1 MSKTTHIPA
10 LTQEELAANIGVAKA
25 EINPPAEMYAR
36 TWGSS
41 QHDIAEGIHRPL
53 RASCIA
59 IEPIDGGAPLY
70 FISLDLMVW
79 LSREDEALIG
89 KPLEKALGIK
99 SGRLIVQLS
108 HSHGAPF
115 TDPTIKN
122 SSGSNLISQYR
133 EEVFQACINVCISA
147 RENMVPSMLSWGVG
161 KCGLAY
167 DRDLPLPE
175 TGEIICG
182 VNPTVVV
189 TDTLVVARVSDAQ
202 GKTYATLVHY
212 AAHPTSVGGGN
223 RLISPD
229 YIGAMRELVERETEG
244 AICIFLHG
252 ADGDLTPR
260 RSFEDCVDAA
270 DQNGKELG
278 YAALSTLAGL
288 FPAGKR
294 MVFDRKLESGAT
306 LGLWK
311 FENFSPD
318 KSIAHKLDYVSLK
331 IGDIP
336 SLDQC
341 CADFEN
347 APSGF
352 KKERAQRRFALRRK
366 LGDGPFFDLPIYVW
380 KLGQVFIIG
389 APVEFYSDVQKS
401 LSDEFL
407 NHNILVL
414 NICNGFL
421 NYLPRQE
428 DFDRDTYPV
437 RISLFAKGSMEKAID
452 RAKEIIREMI

>member
-1 MSKTTHIPA
+1 MSKTPLIPA
-10 LTQEELAANIGVAKA
+10 LTQDELAANIGVART
-25 EINPPAEMYAR
+25 EINPPAGMYAR

-53 RASCIA
+53 MASCIA
-59 IEPIDGGAPLY
+59 IAPMDGGTPLY

-79 LSREDEALIG
+79 LSCEDESLFG

-99 SGRLIVQLS
+99 SGGLIVQLS

-122 SSGSNLISQYR
+122 LPGSNLISQYR
-133 EEVFQACINVCISA
+133 EEVFQACINVCTSA
-147 RENMVPSMLSWGVG
+147 RENMVPSIVSWGIG
-161 KCGLAY
+161 KCSLAY
-167 DRDLPLPE
+167 DRDLLLPE
-175 TGEIICG
+175 TGEFICG
-182 VNPTVVV
+182 VNPIVAVN
-189 TDTLVVARVSDAQ
+189 DSLIVARVSDAA

-244 AICIFLHG
+244 ALCIFLHG

-288 FPAGKR
+288 FRAGKR

-311 FENFSPD
+311 FENFPPE
-318 KSIAHKLDYVSLK
+318 KTIAHRRDHVSLK
-331 IGDIP
+331 VGNIP
-336 SLDQC
+336 SLEQC
-341 CADFEN
+341 RADYEK
-347 APSGF
+347 APCGF
-352 KKERAQRRFALRRK
+352 KKERAQRRFSLRRK
-366 LGDGPFFDLPIYVW
+366 LGNGLFFDLPIYVW
-380 KLGQVFIIG
+380 KLGQVFFIG
-389 APVEFYSDVQKS
+389 APIEFYSDVQKS
-401 LSDEFL
+401 LSDAFPD
-407 NHNILVL
+407 HKILVL

-428 DFDRDTYPV
+428 DFDRETYPV
-437 RISLFAKGSMEKAID
+437 KICFFAKGSMEKARD
-452 RAKEIIREMI
+452 RVKEIVREMI